1 MKLKRTIRLLFEKWI
16 DRLYYNYHVVRRRRK
31 GSEYELKQWAGI
43 CDSYCLPGDVKK
55 SVSEMYYGYHYDER
69 WLKYYGLFY
78 EKMKTEK
85 KFDLREAVPSDF
97 FYQYVDPCF
106 CDPIMGLEFSD
117 KNFTDLL
124 FPDVC
129 RPKTVVRYEK
139 GLFLNDGYNIISEN
153 EALRLCENHDEL
165 VIKPS
170 ARSGGG
176 KGVLFWKPEKTGVED
191 FPANF
196 KTNKSYVVQELV
208 RQHPLLSKLHSES
221 LNTIRLI
228 TFLWKGEVV
237 VLSSFIRMGVGG
249 SKIDNA
255 HAGGIFCGIEEDGS
269 LQKYAVDYKFSIY
282 ETHPQGTV
290 FQGFVIPN
298 YNKCV
303 EMVKKIAPRMARI
316 AKMISWDVAINEDG
330 EPVLLE
336 SNMMYNG
343 VDAPQI
349 VTGPIFGDRTEEII
363 QYVKEHQRTKFNVI

>member
-1 MKLKRTIRLLFEKWI
+1 M
-16 DRLYYNYHVVRRRRK
+16 
-31 GSEYELKQWAGI
+31 
-43 CDSYCLPGDVKK
+43 
-55 SVSEMYYGYHYDER
+55 
-69 WLKYYGLFY
+69 
-78 EKMKTEK
+78 
-85 KFDLREAVPSDF
+85 VPSDF

-139 GLFLNDGYNIISEN
+139 GLFLDNGYNIISEN

-165 VIKPS
+165 IIKPS

-176 KGVLFWKPEKTGVED
+176 KGVFFWKPEERGEED
-191 FPANF
+191 FLANF

-208 RQHPLLSKLHSES
+208 KQHPLLSKLHSES

-269 LQKYAVDYKFSIY
+269 LQKYAVDYKFNIY
-282 ETHPQGTV
+282 EEHPQSIV

-303 EMVKKIAPRMARI
+303 EMVKKIAPRMSRI

-349 VTGPIFGDRTEEII
+349 VTGPVFGDRTDEIL
-363 QYVKEHQRTKFNVI
+363 QYVKEHKRTKFDVR